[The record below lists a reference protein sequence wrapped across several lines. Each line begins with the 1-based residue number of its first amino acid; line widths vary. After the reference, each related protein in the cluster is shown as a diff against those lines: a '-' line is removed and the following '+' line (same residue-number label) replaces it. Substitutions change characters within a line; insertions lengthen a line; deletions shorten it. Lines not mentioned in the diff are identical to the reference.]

1 MSIQISVI
9 NSSTVLSDSDVSA
22 AVPALQKQVTNDF
35 YPAWGVDAELT
46 FVSSAGDPAPGSWW
60 LVILD
65 DSDQANALG
74 YHDITADGLPLGKVF
89 AGSDMKFG
97 SSWTVTASHELLE
110 MLGDP
115 DINLTAFVQTSDTAG
130 TLYAYEVCDA
140 CEADHYGYKIDG
152 VDVSDFVF
160 PAWFES
166 FRKSH
171 STQFDQKKH
180 VHKPFHL
187 LSGGY
192 IGVFDVSSG
201 SGWHSLMAEKEMAS
215 VFSRG
220 AVGSRRERRRV
231 LRKNWVQS
239 TVHTEIRKKR
249 EDYRV
254 RISKTLGK
262 AA

>member
-9 NSSTVLSDSDVSA
+9 NSSTVLTDNQVSDV
-22 AVPALQKQVTNDF
+22 VPVLQKQVTQDF
-35 YPAWGVDAELT
+35 YPVWGVDAQLT
-46 FVSSAGDPAPGSWW
+46 FVPSTSDPDPSSWW

-74 YHDITADGLPLGKVF
+74 YHDITSEGLPLGKVF

-97 SSWTVTASHELLE
+97 SNWTVTASHELLE

-140 CEADHYGYKIDG
+140 CEADQYAYQIDG
-152 VDVSDFVF
+152 VDVSDFVY

-166 FRKSH
+166 FRKPS
-171 STQFDQKKH
+171 STQFDKQNQITQ
-180 VHKPFHL
+180 PFQL
-187 LSGGY
+187 LDGGY
-192 IGVFDVSSG
+192 IGVFDVSAG
-201 SGWHSLMAEKEMAS
+201 SGWHSIMAKTTLAS

-231 LRKNWVQS
+231 LRGNWAAS
-239 TVHTEIRKKR
+239 AAHSEIQRKRK
-249 EDYRV
+249 EYRT
-254 RISKTLGK
+254 RLS
-262 AA
+262 